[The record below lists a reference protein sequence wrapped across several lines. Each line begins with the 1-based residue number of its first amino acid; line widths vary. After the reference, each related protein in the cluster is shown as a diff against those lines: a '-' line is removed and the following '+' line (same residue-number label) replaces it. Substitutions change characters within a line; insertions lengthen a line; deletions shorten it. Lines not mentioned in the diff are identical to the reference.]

1 MDTGSLHKFHDTRNK
16 NVLAITDSVHFNL
29 LAADIL
35 VYQNRLIFIDF
46 NSGLQILPQGRFLGY
61 DLHGAA
67 AQYKAGANQ
76 YGIADFSGGFYT
88 GLDVGDSLSLGLGNV
103 QGKQE
108 LFKGIPVFRLF
119 YGIAIGADYFHTP
132 ISERLR
138 QIDGR
143 LPAQGGDDS
152 LRLLQMDDV
161 QHILNSEWLK
171 I

>member
-1 MDTGSLHKFHDTRNK
+1 MDTGSFHQFHDTGDK
-16 NVLAITDSVHFNL
+16 DMLAVADGVHFHF
-29 LAADIL
+29 LAPDIL
-35 VYQNRLIFIDF
+35 VYQNRLILIDF
-46 NSGLQILPQGRFLGY
+46 NSGLQILPQSRFLGY
-61 DLHGAA
+61 DLHGAT

-138 QIDGR
+138 QIDGC

-152 LRLLQMDDV
+152 YRLLQMDDV
-161 QHILNSEWLK
+161 
-171 I
+171 